1 MFFRLAWP
9 SAERSA
15 VLRLFMRENMR
26 SHSEVS
32 AGTSNAMA
40 AKRSTSKYFNVKSTF
55 SFDPPS
61 GRTERLTDYKGYCFL
76 SVCCVYPTTMIYI
89 ISFQDGDRESRRCV
103 HVSPAAPDGGEG
115 RSILMLHTESR
126 RG

>member
-1 MFFRLAWP
+1 
-9 SAERSA
+9 
-15 VLRLFMRENMR
+15 MRENMR

-76 SVCCVYPTTMIYI
+76 SVCCVYPTTMI
-89 ISFQDGDRESRRCV
+89 R
-103 HVSPAAPDGGEG
+103 PALICPALLAAARAHITCSLP
-115 RSILMLHTESR
+115 RL
-126 RG
+126 